1 MQIHRGL
8 ILAAG
13 FAAASACASAGTT
26 GGDTAAAPRTGGS
39 TQGASASL
47 PQVQCPAGVPAATP
61 QAIAAQASLNR
72 ALLPTLS
79 DSAKRVL
86 WIEAQTQARAGITA
100 DPANPTHY
108 YQVGQTAVSLNN
120 YAAADSAFRRAVEL
134 CPAFA
139 GEVNP
144 IREQAAG
151 AALDA
156 GEAAFNRQDT
166 AAAMTN
172 WEAATRL
179 STRYPGALFRMAEV
193 YAARND
199 AARAAPA
206 YRQAL
211 AALEREVPDSTNADV
226 NVRLRA
232 LSLSGLLN
240 LGVQHFQ
247 RNELT
252 QAATLFNEVHTAN
265 PNHRDAW
272 LNHAVVLY
280 KQENWQALIP
290 VATRLTQMDPLNYDM
305 RAFLFNAYKGLAD
318 AAKRQNNTAVERT
331 NRALTVATLNQADSL
346 PVRVQNVQLTNR
358 EGGARVAGTVA
369 SGAARQGTPVRM
381 EFTFYGPTGP
391 VGTQTVNVS
400 APAKDQTAPFEA
412 NLTTV
417 QPVIGW
423 SYRVGG

>member
-26 GGDTAAAPRTGGS
+26 GEGGATPGARVTGAA
-39 TQGASASL
+39 ASL
-47 PQVQCPAGVPAATP
+47 PQVQCPTGAPASTP
-61 QAIAAQASLNR
+61 QALAAQAALNR
-72 ALLPTLS
+72 ALLPTIS

-86 WIEAQTQARAGITA
+86 WNDAQTQARAGIAA
-100 DPANPTHY
+100 DPNNPTHY
-108 YQVGQTAVSLNN
+108 FQVGQTAVSLNN

-139 GEVNP
+139 AEVTP

-166 AAAMTN
+166 AAAMVN
-172 WEAATRL
+172 WEAASRL
-179 STRYPGALFRMAEV
+179 STRYPGAIFRTAEV

-211 AALEREVPDSTNADV
+211 AALERETPDSANADV

-247 RNELT
+247 RNELP
-252 QAATLFNEVHTAN
+252 QAAALFKEVYTAN

-280 KQENWQALIP
+280 KQENWQELIP
-290 VATRLTQMDPLNYDM
+290 VANRLAQMDPLNYDM
-305 RAFLFNAYKGLAD
+305 RAFLFNAYKGIAD
-318 AAKRQNNTAVERT
+318 DAKRQNNTAVERS
-331 NRALTVATLNQADSL
+331 NRALTLTTLNQADSL

-358 EGGARVAGTVA
+358 EGGARVAGTIA
-369 SGAARQGTPVRM
+369 SGAARQGTPIRM

-412 NLTTV
+412 TLTTL

-423 SYRVGG
+423 SYRVGS

>member
-26 GGDTAAAPRTGGS
+26 GGAAAPAGGS
-39 TQGASASL
+39 TQGAAASL
-47 PQVQCPAGVPAATP
+47 PQVQCPAGAPASTP
-61 QAIAAQASLNR
+61 QALAAQAAINR
-72 ALLPTLS
+72 TLLPTLS

-86 WIEAQTQARAGITA
+86 WTEAQTQARAGIAA
-100 DPANPTHY
+100 DPNNPTHHF
-108 YQVGQTAVSLNN
+108 QLGQAAVSLNN
-120 YAAADSAFRRAVEL
+120 YVAADSAFRRTVEL
-134 CPAFA
+134 CPAFSA
-139 GEVNP
+139 EVTP

-156 GEAAFNRQDT
+156 GEAAYNRQDT
-166 AAAMTN
+166 AAAMVN
-172 WEAATRL
+172 WEVATRL

-193 YAARND
+193 YSARND
-199 AARAAPA
+199 PARAAPA

-211 AALEREVPDSTNADV
+211 AALERETPDTANADV

-232 LSLSGLLN
+232 ASLSGLLN

-247 RNELT
+247 RNQLP
-252 QAATLFNEVHTAN
+252 QAAALFKEVHTAN

-280 KQENWQALIP
+280 KQENWQELIP
-290 VATRLTQMDPLNYDM
+290 VANRLVQMDPLNYDM

-318 AAKRQNNTAVERT
+318 AAKRQNNAAVERT
-331 NRALTVATLNQADSL
+331 NRALIVSTLGAADSL

-400 APAKDQTAPFEA
+400 APAKDQTAPFEVTLA
-412 NLTTV
+412 TP
-417 QPVIGW
+417 QPVLGW
-423 SYRVGG
+423 SYRVGN